1 MRTLRE
7 QCKKNRKNNSHKKCR
22 RTRPHLLRLLKE
34 WNEWIDIPGVFV
46 EFPKGSPRPDLF
58 KITITPENGYWRAG
72 NFAFEFVI
80 PENYPMEPPEVT
92 CLTTPIYHPNID
104 IRGNICLNLLRSDW
118 KPVNT
123 FESVIYGL
131 ILLFEHPNF
140 RDPLSSGNLP
150 EGMEPFELMRR
161 RGEQEFAR
169 VVNKTMEGGQINE
182 LGGVMFP
189 TVIQST

>member
-1 MRTLRE
+1 MRTLLE
-7 QCKKNRKNNSHKKCR
+7 QSKKNRKNNPRKKYR
-22 RTRPHLLRLLKE
+22 RTKPHLLRLLKE

-46 EFPKGSPRPDLF
+46 EFPKGSARPDLF
-58 KITITPENGYWRAG
+58 KISITPENGYWMGG
-72 NFAFEFVI
+72 NFEFHFEI
-80 PENYPMEPPEVT
+80 PENYPMEPPEVI

-104 IRGNICLNLLRSDW
+104 IHGKICLNLLRSDW

-123 FESVIYGL
+123 FENVVYGL

-140 RDPLSSGNLP
+140 RDPLPSGRFP
-150 EGMEPFELMRR
+150 EGMEPFELMRQ

-182 LGGVMFP
+182 LGGVRFKKV
-189 TVIQST
+189 TASS